1 MYFFSS
7 YGMLGISKQ
16 VWRSGWKWWANLLFE
31 GRIQL
36 PDENVL
42 CKCQRIRSQ
51 YARCGSSD
59 TFTNLEFRIYEFFLR
74 ILIMI
79 SFSTGKLRKIM
90 CFELIRSLF
99 SFSTAQTEKN
109 LWNKI
114 VKQICEII
122 WWIRNKIVDFIVN
135 MQMLI
140 ITQLV

>member
-1 MYFFSS
+1 MRPKFRSEKKGKDVGICQQSGYHQNFSRFCCKEIWKIMRNVWIYILFFS

-59 TFTNLEFRIYEFFLR
+59 TFTNLEFRIYEFFLA
-74 ILIMI
+74 
-79 SFSTGKLRKIM
+79 KIYYD
-90 CFELIRSLF
+90 FF
-99 SFSTAQTEKN
+99 FNWQTEKQPPVLN
-109 LWNKI
+109 
-114 VKQICEII
+114 Q
-122 WWIRNKIVDFIVN
+122 
-135 MQMLI
+135 
-140 ITQLV
+140 